1 MALVIAYKGK
11 GGIKAIFGKREE
23 KMWKICAPL

>member
-11 GGIKAIFGKREE
+11 VGIKAIFRKREE
-23 KMWKICAPL
+23 KKWKIFAPL